1 MANHQ
6 YQGWS
11 SPQRQPQ
18 PPPQPPPQPQPQ
30 PQPQSSARPA
40 PRRHHRFPRW
50 RPLTWLILAFNA
62 VMLIWLITGVN
73 SASNSGKDCGAQQL
87 CQDAN
92 DVGTAIGAGLIVFLW
107 AAGAV
112 ILGVIWLV
120 TNSRSASREPRE
132 RPPSSW

>member
-11 SPQRQPQ
+11 SPQ
-18 PPPQPPPQPQPQ
+18 PQPQP
-30 PQPQSSARPA
+30 SARPVS
-40 PRRHHRFPRW
+40 RRHRRFPRW
-50 RPLTWLILAFNA
+50 RPLTWVILAFNA
-62 VMLIWLITGVN
+62 VMLVWLIAGVN

-92 DVGTAIGAGLIVFLW
+92 DIGTAIGAGLVVFLW

-132 RPPSSW
+132 RPPNSW

>member
-1 MANHQ
+1 MANHRHQ
-6 YQGWS
+6 GWSNPRQGWSNPPQGWS
-11 SPQRQPQ
+11 SPQP
-18 PPPQPPPQPQPQ
+18 
-30 PQPQSSARPA
+30 SARST
-40 PRRHHRFPRW
+40 PRRHRRFPRW
-50 RPLTWLILAFNA
+50 RPLTWLILAFNV
-62 VMLIWLITGVN
+62 VMLVWLIAGVN
-73 SASNSGKDCGAQQL
+73 AASGAGDDCGAQQA

>member
-6 YQGWS
+6 QQGWS
-11 SPQRQPQ
+11 SPQRQP
-18 PPPQPPPQPQPQ
+18 
-30 PQPQSSARPA
+30 SARPVS
-40 PRRHHRFPRW
+40 RRHRRFPRW

-62 VMLIWLITGVN
+62 VMLIWLIAGVS
-73 SASNSGKDCGAQQL
+73 SASDSGKDCGAQQV

-92 DVGTAIGAGLIVFLW
+92 DVGTAIGAGLVIFLW

-120 TNSRSASREPRE
+120 TNSSRSTAREAR
-132 RPPSSW
+132 RPPPPDTW

>member
-1 MANHQ
+1 MANHQYQGWNHQ

-11 SPQRQPQ
+11 SPR
-18 PPPQPPPQPQPQ
+18 PQPQSQPQSKPQ

-62 VMLIWLITGVN
+62 VMLIWLVTGIN

-92 DVGTAIGAGLIVFLW
+92 DIGTAIGAGLIV
-107 AAGAV
+107 A
-112 ILGVIWLV
+112 
-120 TNSRSASREPRE
+120 TSRVVV
-132 RPPSSW
+132 

>member
-1 MANHQ
+1 MPNHQ
-6 YQGWS
+6 QQGWS
-11 SPQRQPQ
+11 SPQPQ
-18 PPPQPPPQPQPQ
+18 P
-30 PQPQSSARPA
+30 SARPVS
-40 PRRHHRFPRW
+40 R
-50 RPLTWLILAFNA
+50 LIA
-62 VMLIWLITGVN
+62 GVN
-73 SASNSGKDCGAQQL
+73 SASDSGKDCGAQQV

-92 DVGTAIGAGLIVFLW
+92 DVGTAIGAGLVIFLW